1 MKVEFFAL
9 RKTPSPSTA
18 SGDGIFRAPTANSI
32 QRARCATNSTNRFV
46 FVCFEYFAVKFP
58 HRMSDFETR
67 FGGIARL
74 YGKAGLEKL
83 RPAHV
88 CVIGIGGVGAW
99 AAEALA
105 RSGIGALT
113 LMDLDE
119 VCVTNI
125 NRQLHALTETVG
137 RAKVEVMAERIR
149 AINPD
154 CRVTAEQKFFN
165 EQTATELL
173 APKFDFILDAIDNV
187 PNKVLLLARCREKK
201 LPVITCGGAGG
212 RRELTSVRLG
222 DLSKASHDKL
232 LSEVRRRL
240 RKEHHFPKESLAMG
254 VPCVYSVERA
264 VFPQPDGS
272 ICEMRTEAEEGARLN
287 CNGGLGSAT
296 FVTGA
301 FGFAAAGFVVR
312 NIAERGQLVRE

>member
-1 MKVEFFAL
+1 
-9 RKTPSPSTA
+9 
-18 SGDGIFRAPTANSI
+18 
-32 QRARCATNSTNRFV
+32 
-46 FVCFEYFAVKFP
+46 
-58 HRMSDFETR
+58 MSDFETR

-74 YGKAGLEKL
+74 YGKSGLEKL
-83 RPAHV
+83 RAAHV
-88 CVIGIGGVGAW
+88 CVVGIGGVGAW

-113 LMDLDE
+113 LVDLDE

-137 RAKVEVMAERIR
+137 RAKVEAMAERIR
-149 AINPD
+149 AINPE

-165 EQTATELL
+165 EQTATELI
-173 APKFDFILDAIDNV
+173 APKYDFIVDAIDDV
-187 PNKVLLLARCREKK
+187 TNKILLLVRSRAEKI
-201 LPVITCGGAGG
+201 PVIACGGAGG

-222 DLSKASHDKL
+222 DLSEASHDKL
-232 LSEVRRRL
+232 LAEVRRKL
-240 RKEHHFPKESLAMG
+240 RQEHGFPPGQSAMG
-254 VPCVYSVERA
+254 LPCVYSVERT
-264 VFPQPDGS
+264 VYPQADGS
-272 ICEMRTEAEEGARLN
+272 VCEMRSAAEDGARLN

-312 NIAERGQLVRE
+312 KIAEANL

>member
-1 MKVEFFAL
+1 
-9 RKTPSPSTA
+9 
-18 SGDGIFRAPTANSI
+18 
-32 QRARCATNSTNRFV
+32 
-46 FVCFEYFAVKFP
+46 
-58 HRMSDFETR
+58 MSDFETR

-74 YGKAGLEKL
+74 YSQDGLQRL
-83 RPAHV
+83 RAAHV
-88 CVIGIGGVGAW
+88 CIIGIGGVGAW

-105 RSGIGALT
+105 RSGVGALT
-113 LMDLDE
+113 LVDLDE

-137 RAKVEVMAERIR
+137 RAKVEVMAERLR
-149 AINPD
+149 AINPG

-165 EQTATELL
+165 EQTAAELL

-187 PNKVLLLARCREKK
+187 PNKVLLLVQCHEKK
-201 LPVITCGGAGG
+201 LPVIICGGAGG

-240 RKEHHFPKESLAMG
+240 RQDHHFPAGQSAMDL
-254 VPCVYSVERA
+254 PCVYSVERT

-272 ICEMRTEAEEGARLN
+272 VCEMRLEAEDGARLN

-312 NIAERGQLVRE
+312 KIAEG

>member
-1 MKVEFFAL
+1 
-9 RKTPSPSTA
+9 
-18 SGDGIFRAPTANSI
+18 
-32 QRARCATNSTNRFV
+32 
-46 FVCFEYFAVKFP
+46 
-58 HRMSDFETR
+58 MSDFETR

-74 YGKAGLEKL
+74 YGRAGLERL
-83 RPAHV
+83 RAAHV
-88 CVIGIGGVGAW
+88 CVIGIGGVGTW

-105 RSGIGALT
+105 RSGVGALT
-113 LMDLDE
+113 LVDLDE

-137 RAKVEVMAERIR
+137 RSKVEVMAERIR

-165 EQTATELL
+165 EQTAEELL
-173 APKFDFILDAIDNV
+173 ASKYDFALDAIDNL
-187 PNKVLLLARCREKK
+187 PNKVLLLVRCREKK
-201 LPVITCGGAGG
+201 LPVIACGGAGG
-212 RRELTSVRLG
+212 RRELTSVRTG

-240 RKEHHFPKESLAMG
+240 RKEHQFPGENSVMG
-254 VPCVYSVERA
+254 IECVYSVEKTY
-264 VFPQPDGS
+264 FPQADGS
-272 ICEMRTEAEEGARLN
+272 VCEMRNDTEAGARLN

-301 FGFAAAGFVVR
+301 FGFAAAGLVVR
-312 NIAERGQLVRE
+312 KLAGQAADF

>member
-1 MKVEFFAL
+1 
-9 RKTPSPSTA
+9 
-18 SGDGIFRAPTANSI
+18 
-32 QRARCATNSTNRFV
+32 
-46 FVCFEYFAVKFP
+46 
-58 HRMSDFETR
+58 MSDFETR

-74 YGKAGLEKL
+74 YGRAGMQKL
-83 RPAHV
+83 RAAHV
-88 CVIGIGGVGAW
+88 CVIGIGGVGTW

-113 LMDLDE
+113 LVDLDE

-125 NRQLHALTETVG
+125 NRQLHALTDTIG
-137 RAKVEVMAERIR
+137 RAKVDAMAERIR

-154 CRVTAEQKFFN
+154 CRVTADQRFFN
-165 EQTATELL
+165 GQTAGEIL
-173 APKFDFILDAIDNV
+173 APKYDFILDAIDNV
-187 PNKVLLLARCREKK
+187 PNKVLLLVSCRDNK

-212 RRELTSVRLG
+212 RRDLTSVRLG

-240 RKEHHFPKESLAMG
+240 RKEHAFPAEHHVMG
-254 VPCVYSVERA
+254 VPCVYSVEKT
-264 VFPQPDGS
+264 VYPQPDGS
-272 ICEMRTEAEEGARLN
+272 VCELRNEAGDGSRLN

-301 FGFAAAGFVVR
+301 FGFAAAGLIVR
-312 NIAERGQLVRE
+312 EIAERGQLVRE